1 MHVLVT
7 GGAGFIGSHLVD
19 RLLID
24 GHEVRVLDDF
34 STGHRENLMH
44 HERLAVT
51 QGSVADFVTVDK
63 LMQGVEWVFHE
74 AAVAS
79 VPKSVDD
86 PLGTHGVNYLG
97 TLHVLEAARRHGVAR
112 VVFAASA
119 AAYGDLPGLPKREDM
134 PVSPLSPYA
143 VDKMASEYA
152 CYVYHRLYGL
162 ATVCLRYFN
171 VFGPRQDPSSPYS
184 GVISI
189 FMDRL
194 RRGETPT
201 IYGDGGQIRDFV
213 YVADV
218 VEANLRAVAS
228 EPAAGR
234 VINVASGRPVTLLE
248 LLTTIG
254 HIAGVDVRPR
264 FEKPRV
270 GDIRESLANISLAEE
285 LMDWRPGYSLREGLE
300 ELLASSA

>member
-34 STGHRENLMH
+34 SSGHRENLMRH
-44 HERLAVT
+44 DRLSVT
-51 QGSVADFVTVDK
+51 QGSVADFATVDEV
-63 LMQGVEWVFHE
+63 MQGVDWVFHE

-79 VPKSVDD
+79 VPRTVND
-86 PLGTHGVNYLG
+86 PLGTHGANYLG
-97 TLHVLEAARRHGVAR
+97 TLHVLEAARRHAVAR

-143 VDKMASEYA
+143 VDKVASEYA

-218 VEANLRAVAS
+218 VEANLRAVVS
-228 EPAAGR
+228 EQVAGR
-234 VINVASGRPVTLLE
+234 VINIASGLPVTLLE
-248 LLTTIG
+248 LLATIG
-254 HIAGVDVRPR
+254 RINGVDVRPR
-264 FEKPRV
+264 LDQPRA
-270 GDIRESLANISLAEE
+270 GDIRESLADISLARE
-285 LMDWRPGYSLREGLE
+285 LLGWSPGHSLRKGLE
-300 ELLASSA
+300 ELLAS